1 MKQAKKLTR
10 RHKEVLSA
18 HHMKADEWSLVRESE
33 FYLYVVHKI
42 TGQRRTVDKYRRKEN
57 QHGIS

>member
-10 RHKEVLSA
+10 RHKEVLTA

-33 FYLYVVHKI
+33 LYLYVVHKT
-42 TGQRRTVDKYRRKEN
+42 TGQIKAVGKY
-57 QHGIS
+57 